1 VSERNLAGLSPL
13 HVAAKH
19 GHSNVADILV
29 SNMSG
34 ANVDMVTS
42 IGARTALHIAASEG
56 ATRVTQLLLT
66 SGASPSARA
75 TSEWTPLHFA
85 AREGHT
91 EICRMIVTKGGNKN
105 AMTTGGW
112 TPMMMAAA
120 FNRLEVAAFLLS
132 VGADPRKTN
141 SDGASAEVIAAG
153 KGFIQMTEILRG
165 SSSSTPT
172 ASPSAPPPSRQ
183 ESHNNNINVDHSL
196 NSEQLPPIAISED
209 SDVVDGDEE
218 DSNDDISAMIEYMR
232 QRETVQLDEL
242 KQELETNKQI
252 LGVTERKYNEDIES
266 HNKNLSHIQQQLVE
280 AQKLEEN
287 MKKDLKR
294 ISKDIDVLQRQ
305 DLDVRNEISTQN
317 KRFLH
322 SKSVQEKKVE
332 ESQEK
337 LHQFVSNMKMK
348 VKDRIKSPENKMKK
362 APSMYDGLNM
372 ESELECPICF
382 ELSRPP
388 VYQCPE
394 GHIICHKCRPR
405 VSRCPV
411 CRFVFKGPDIRNRFI
426 EKMSDYYFSME
437 L

>member
-1 VSERNLAGLSPL
+1 
-13 HVAAKH
+13 
-19 GHSNVADILV
+19 
-29 SNMSG
+29 
-34 ANVDMVTS
+34 
-42 IGARTALHIAASEG
+42 
-56 ATRVTQLLLT
+56 
-66 SGASPSARA
+66 
-75 TSEWTPLHFA
+75 
-85 AREGHT
+85 
-91 EICRMIVTKGGNKN
+91 MI
-105 AMTTGGW
+105 
-112 TPMMMAAA
+112 
-120 FNRLEVAAFLLS
+120 
-132 VGADPRKTN
+132 
-141 SDGASAEVIAAG
+141 
-153 KGFIQMTEILRG
+153 
-165 SSSSTPT
+165 
-172 ASPSAPPPSRQ
+172 
-183 ESHNNNINVDHSL
+183 
-196 NSEQLPPIAISED
+196 
-209 SDVVDGDEE
+209 
-218 DSNDDISAMIEYMR
+218 
-232 QRETVQLDEL
+232 
-242 KQELETNKQI
+242 
-252 LGVTERKYNEDIES
+252 RKYNEDIES

-337 LHQFVSNMKMK
+337 LHQFVSDMKMK

-362 APSMYDGLNM
+362 APSMYDGLNI

-411 CRFVFKGPDIRNRFI
+411 CRFVFKVGVSFSWNMCRKYLSFLQGPDIRNRFI